1 MDKGQAVKE
10 KEYGKLLRREL
21 SRIVRELKRLKAK
34 KVILF
39 GSFARGRADLFT
51 DLDLIV
57 VLESELPFVERTG
70 WLYRQLVPRV
80 AVDILPYTPLEWEK
94 VQERPFIQKAIS
106 EGKVLYAQRT
116 GRRSATLA

>member
-1 MDKGQAVKE
+1 MNKEQAVQE

-21 SRIVRELKRLKAK
+21 NRIVRELRRLKAK

-39 GSFARGRADLFT
+39 GSFVRGRADLFT

-57 VLESELPFVERTG
+57 VLESEISFVERTG

-80 AVDILPYTPLEWEK
+80 AVDILPYTPSEWEEVRK
-94 VQERPFIQKAIS
+94 RPFFQKAIS
-106 EGKVLYAQRT
+106 EGKVLYAQRA
-116 GRRSATLA
+116 G